1 MVIISYN
8 TVFCTGNLLRKQILK
23 VLSTKQKKKWQLWDR
38 IEEVMNCSQS
48 GSSVH
53 GVFQARILEW
63 VAISSS
69 RGSSPPRD
77 LTQVSDMA
85 GRFFTS

>member
-1 MVIISYN
+1 MVIIAYN
-8 TVFCTGNLLRKQILK
+8 TVFCTGNLLRKHILK

-77 LTQVSDMA
+77 LTHVSDMA
-85 GRFFTS
+85 GRFFTF